1 MKKVIK
7 GLVLFIMI
15 ISYCN
20 LSAQVDDRGYILKVG
35 DKIPDS
41 IILKLTD
48 GSILNVNQLKGKVV
62 LLQFTASW
70 CSVCAKEMPHLENEV
85 WQVYKDKG
93 LVFIGIDRDE
103 PLNVV
108 KKFKKKLKIT
118 YPLALDPGAT
128 IFGKFANKEAGVTR
142 NVLIKDGK
150 IIFLT
155 RLYDEV
161 EFNALKNKI
170 AEVFTQ

>member
-103 PLNVV
+103 TLNVV
-108 KKFKKKLKIT
+108 KKVQKKLKI
-118 YPLALDPGAT
+118 PFSFGLDPGAT
-128 IFGKFANKEAGVTR
+128 IFGKVANKEAGVTR